1 MYIFVVVSLM
11 CVTSIFGK
19 GVAQLLLNMI
29 NSDIEKDEFI
39 SFVQEASLLSGRVR
53 RGLVPQEKADEFI
66 ESMLVKYP
74 MAVSAEEGINPVSEG
89 IVPVE
94 WDDD

>member
-1 MYIFVVVSLM
+1 M
-11 CVTSIFGK
+11 CIATVNPIFGE

-29 NSDIEKDEFI
+29 NSDIEKQEFI

-66 ESMLVKYP
+66 KSMLVKYP
-74 MAVSAEEGINPVSEG
+74 MAVFAEEGINPVYEE
-89 IVPVE
+89 IVPVD

>member
-1 MYIFVVVSLM
+1 M
-11 CVTSIFGK
+11 CVDTVNPIFGN

-29 NSDIEKDEFI
+29 NSDIEKQEFI
-39 SFVQEASLLSGRVR
+39 SFVQEASLLSSRVR

-66 ESMLVKYP
+66 KSMLDKYP
-74 MAVSAEEGINPVSEG
+74 MAECATEGINPVYEE
-89 IVPVE
+89 IVPVD